1 VVFSSYSF
9 IFIFLPL
16 ALFGFFLIARFKTI
30 FAAGWLF
37 ICSLA
42 FYGWWDYRYVALL
55 IISIV
60 LNFAAGSFLAR
71 QNASSCLKQALL
83 IAGVAANIALL
94 GYYKYAGFLARA
106 VGWSFDDIV
115 LPLGISFFTLTQI
128 AYLVDSYRGQGR
140 RYRFVHYGLF
150 VSYFP
155 HLLAGP
161 ILLHREMIP
170 QFEHKR
176 IYRPN
181 IGLIAVG
188 VVLFTIG
195 LCKKVLLA
203 DTLALA
209 ANQGFAI
216 DSSAHDAVSA
226 WIMALA
232 YTLQLYFDFSGYSDM
247 AIGISLMFGI
257 KLPVNFASPYKAGN
271 IIEFWRRWHMTLSR
285 FLRDYLYVPL
295 GGSRRGALRRYGN
308 LMLTMLVGGLWHGAG
323 WQFIFWGGL
332 HGAYLIVNH
341 AWRGVAPRQFATAR
355 LLKLPLTSVGTAV
368 TFVAVVCAWVFFRA
382 ESVSAA
388 FGILR
393 AMVGLQGSG
402 MDRLAAQYRAA
413 ALEASSGFGPFDA
426 AAPIA
431 WSADVFF
438 ALVQATYL
446 NWSLGLPGQLLVVSI
461 GLFIV
466 FATPNSQHITMLCTR
481 DVAKGDATA
490 YAILWRPSVR
500 RAVVTGVLL
509 AVALY
514 KLLTHPST
522 PFLYFN
528 F

>member
-1 VVFSSYSF
+1 VFNFVVG
-9 IFIFLPL
+9 LLL
-16 ALFGFFLIARFKTI
+16 ASRGT
-30 FAAGWLF
+30 
-37 ICSLA
+37 
-42 FYGWWDYRYVALL
+42 
-55 IISIV
+55 
-60 LNFAAGSFLAR
+60 
-71 QNASSCLKQALL
+71 SSCSNKALL
-83 IAGVAANIALL
+83 IAGIGVNIALL
-94 GYYKYAGFLARA
+94 GYYKYAGFVARV
-106 VGWSFDDIV
+106 VGWSFEDIV

-128 AYLVDSYRGQGR
+128 AYLVDSYRGQACR
-140 RYRFVHYGLF
+140 PRFVHYGLF

-170 QFEHKR
+170 QFEHKK

-181 IGLIAVG
+181 IELIAVG
-188 VVLFTIG
+188 IVLFTLG

-203 DTLALA
+203 DNLALA

-216 DSSAHDAVSA
+216 DSHGHDVVSA
-226 WIMALA
+226 WTMALA

-257 KLPVNFASPYKAGN
+257 KLPVNFASPYKAGS
-271 IIEFWRRWHMTLSR
+271 IIEFWRCWHMTLSR

-308 LMLTMLVGGLWHGAG
+308 LMITMLVGGLWHGAG

-341 AWRGVAPRQFATAR
+341 AWRGLVPGQFPTPR
-355 LLKLPLTSVGTAV
+355 LLKLPLRVVGTAL
-368 TFVAVVCAWVFFRA
+368 TFVAVVCAWVVFRA

-393 AMVGLQGSG
+393 AMIGLQGG
-402 MDRLAAQYRAA
+402 GIDRLTAQYGAA

-426 AAPIA
+426 AAPIT
-431 WSADVFF
+431 WSVDVFF

-466 FATPNSQHITMLCTR
+466 FARPNSQQIIMLCTR
-481 DVAKGDATA
+481 NAAKGDATA
-490 YAILWRPSVR
+490 YSIHWRPSVR
-500 RAVVTGVLL
+500 NAVVTGVLL

-514 KLLTHPST
+514 KLLTYPST